1 MSTYSETEFKKL
13 EKEFYNLEQAYVNIQ
28 KLMKR
33 EKNRKT
39 KEKLTRKALNIYN
52 NMKKINIEAKAIK
65 ERAVKASKER
75 EAFKRKA
82 NSGFNTPPKKKSA
95 KK

>member
-1 MSTYSETEFKKL
+1 MSNRETEFKKL
-13 EKEFYNLEQAYVNIQ
+13 EKEFYNLKQAYVNIQ
-28 KLMKR
+28 KSMKR

-39 KEKLTRKALNIYN
+39 KEKLTLKALNMYN
-52 NMKKINIEAKAIK
+52 KMKKINIKAKAI
-65 ERAVKASKER
+65 KER

-82 NSGFNTPPKKKSA
+82 NSGFNSPMKNKKSA

>member
-1 MSTYSETEFKKL
+1 MSNRETEFKKL
-13 EKEFYNLEQAYVNIQ
+13 EKEFYNLKQAYVNIQ
-28 KLMKR
+28 KSMKR

-39 KEKLTRKALNIYN
+39 KEELTQKALNIYN
-52 NMKKINIEAKAIK
+52 NMKNINIKAKAI
-65 ERAVKASKER
+65 KER

-82 NSGFNTPPKKKSA
+82 NSGFNSPMKNKKSA

>member
-1 MSTYSETEFKKL
+1 MSNPELKKL
-13 EKEFYNLEQAYVNIQ
+13 EKEFYKLEKEFVNTQNL
-28 KLMKR
+28 LKR
-33 EKNRKT
+33 EKNHKT
-39 KEKLTRKALNIYN
+39 KEKLAQKIINIYN
-52 NMKKINIEAKAIK
+52 TMKKINIKAKAI
-65 ERAVKASKER
+65 KER

>member
-1 MSTYSETEFKKL
+1 MSNRETEFKKL

-39 KEKLTRKALNIYN
+39 KEKLTLKALNMYN
-52 NMKKINIEAKAIK
+52 KMKKINIKAKAI
-65 ERAVKASKER
+65 KER

-82 NSGFNTPPKKKSA
+82 NSGFNSPMKNKKSA

>member
-1 MSTYSETEFKKL
+1 MSNRETEFKKL
-13 EKEFYNLEQAYVNIQ
+13 EKEFKKLKKEFVNTQNLIKHEN
-28 KLMKR
+28 
-33 EKNRKT
+33 NHKT
-39 KEKLTRKALNIYN
+39 KEKLAQRTLNIYN
-52 NMKKINIEAKAIK
+52 TMKEINIKAKAI
-65 ERAVKASKER
+65 KER

>member
-39 KEKLTRKALNIYN
+39 KEKLTLKALNMYN
-52 NMKKINIEAKAIK
+52 KMKKINIKAKAI
-65 ERAVKASKER
+65 KER

-82 NSGFNTPPKKKSA
+82 NSGFNSPMKNKKSA